1 MKDYSNEENKIS
13 YILKYEIDTK
23 NGIIRVKYADK
34 EIVSVPLTQENYDR
48 IVEKMDEQIESSC
61 DLIKSSDTDSL
72 IAYETTRN
80 KLYVST
86 LAIGG
91 VTGVSTAILSSHAPI
106 IIGTLFGGIT
116 LTIATVYDILSI
128 AKRNKK
134 EALEKNFLYS
144 LHKEQ
149 INALYLNNPAY
160 KNKLDNL
167 FGEKENYTIKTDYLD
182 GTTLDKYTLKD
193 LKKMRDILKR
203 KTELN
208 FDYSKKLTR

>member
-1 MKDYSNEENKIS
+1 MKDYSNEENESS
-13 YILKYEIDTK
+13 YILKYEIDAK
-23 NGIIRVKYADK
+23 NDVIKVKYADK
-34 EIVSVPLTQENYDR
+34 EIVSVPLTQENYDK
-48 IVEKMDEQIESSC
+48 IVDKMDEQIESSC

-72 IAYETTRN
+72 IAYEKIKN
-80 KLYVST
+80 ELYVST
-86 LAIGG
+86 LTIGG
-91 VTGVSTAILSSHAPI
+91 VTGFSTAILPSHAPI

-134 EALEKNFLYS
+134 DDLEKNFLYS
-144 LHKEQ
+144 FYKEQ
-149 INALYLNNPAY
+149 INALYMSNFAF
-160 KNKLDNL
+160 KNILDNS

-193 LKKMRDILKR
+193 LKKMSTILKR
-203 KTELN
+203 ETELN

>member
-1 MKDYSNEENKIS
+1 MKDYSNEENESS
-13 YILKYEIDTK
+13 YILKYEIDAK
-23 NGIIRVKYADK
+23 NDVIKVKYADK
-34 EIVSVPLTQENYDR
+34 EIVSVPLTQENYDK
-48 IVEKMDEQIESSC
+48 IVDKMDEQIESSC

-72 IAYETTRN
+72 IAYDKIKNE
-80 KLYVST
+80 LYVST
-86 LAIGG
+86 LTIGG
-91 VTGVSTAILSSHAPI
+91 VTGFSTAILPSHAPI

-134 EALEKNFLYS
+134 DDLEKNFLYS
-144 LHKEQ
+144 FYKEQ
-149 INALYLNNPAY
+149 INALYMSNSAF
-160 KNKLDNL
+160 KNILDNS

-193 LKKMRDILKR
+193 LKKMSTILKR
-203 KTELN
+203 ETELN

>member
-1 MKDYSNEENKIS
+1 MKDYSNEENESS
-13 YILKYEIDTK
+13 YILKYEIDAK
-23 NGIIRVKYADK
+23 NDVIKVKYADK
-34 EIVSVPLTQENYDR
+34 EIVSVPLTQENYDK
-48 IVEKMDEQIESSC
+48 IVDKMDEQIESSC

-72 IAYETTRN
+72 IAYEKIKN
-80 KLYVST
+80 ELYVST
-86 LAIGG
+86 LTIGG
-91 VTGVSTAILSSHAPI
+91 VTGFSTAILPSHAPI

-134 EALEKNFLYS
+134 DDLEINFLYS
-144 LHKEQ
+144 FYKEQ
-149 INALYLNNPAY
+149 INDRYMSNFAF
-160 KNKLDNL
+160 KNILDNS

-193 LKKMRDILKR
+193 LKKMSTILKR
-203 KTELN
+203 ETELN

>member
-1 MKDYSNEENKIS
+1 MKDYSNEENKVS

-23 NGIIRVKYADK
+23 NGVIKVKYANK
-34 EIVSVPLTQENYDR
+34 EIVSIPLTQENYDR
-48 IVEKMDEQIESSC
+48 IVEKMDEQIEISC

-80 KLYVST
+80 ELYVST

-116 LTIATVYDILSI
+116 LAIATVYDILSI

-134 EALEKNFLYS
+134 EDLEKNFLYS

-203 KTELN
+203 ETDLN
-208 FDYSKKLTR
+208 FGYSKKLTR

>member
-1 MKDYSNEENKIS
+1 MSDISKILESKDR
-13 YILKYEIDTK
+13 TK
-23 NGIIRVKYADK
+23 LGKK
-34 EIVSVPLTQENYDR
+34 
-48 IVEKMDEQIESSC
+48 VE
-61 DLIKSSDTDSL
+61 
-72 IAYETTRN
+72 
-80 KLYVST
+80 
-86 LAIGG
+86 
-91 VTGVSTAILSSHAPI
+91 ILSSHAPI

-116 LTIATVYDILSI
+116 LAIATVYDILSI

-134 EALEKNFLYS
+134 EDLEKNFLYS

-203 KTELN
+203 ETDLN
-208 FDYSKKLTR
+208 FGYSKKLTR